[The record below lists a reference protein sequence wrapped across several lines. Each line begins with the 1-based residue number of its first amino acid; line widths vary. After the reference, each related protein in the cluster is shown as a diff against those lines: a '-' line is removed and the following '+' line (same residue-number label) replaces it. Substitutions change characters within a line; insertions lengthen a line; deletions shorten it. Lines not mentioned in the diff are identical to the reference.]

1 MSNLYFCFS
10 LQELTKANRI
20 KNMSA
25 RKNFTTG
32 SPWEDIIGYCRAVK
46 IGNTIEIAGTTA
58 GKDTNGNAIEGLY
71 NQTKA
76 ILEKLSGVL
85 QDAGASVNDVVRT
98 RMFLTDISQWEE
110 AAKAH
115 GEVFKDIKPVT
126 TIVEVSK
133 LIGPEILIEIEVTAI
148 TG

>member
-1 MSNLYFCFS
+1 MSNR
-10 LQELTKANRI
+10 Q
-20 KNMSA
+20 
-25 RKNFTTG
+25 NFTTG

-46 IGNTIEIAGTTA
+46 VGNTIEIAGTTA
-58 GKDTNGNAIEGLY
+58 AKDEQGNPIDGLY

-76 ILEKLSGVL
+76 ILDKLAVVL
-85 QDAGASVNDVVRT
+85 KDAGSSVEDVVRT

-126 TIVEVSK
+126 TMVEVSK
-133 LIGPEILIEIEVTAI
+133 LIDPEILIEIEVSAI
-148 TG
+148 IS

>member
-1 MSNLYFCFS
+1 MWLKIKPIFLAKKNKMSN
-10 LQELTKANRI
+10 
-20 KNMSA
+20 

-58 GKDTNGNAIEGLY
+58 AKDENGSPIEGLY

-76 ILEKLSGVL
+76 ILDKLAKVL
-85 QDAGASVNDVVRT
+85 EDAGASVNNVVRT
-98 RMFLTDISQWEE
+98 RMFLTNIDEWQE

-126 TIVEVSK
+126 TMVEVSK
-133 LIGPEILIEIEVTAI
+133 LIDPEILIEIEVTAI
-148 TG
+148 VD